1 MSMPR
6 LGNCMIINNI
16 SSSMPGSE
24 MDVTALKEAF
34 QIVGFEVHVCRDCD
48 EKVYFRGEVI
58 DSNCCAVIR
67 ICFFVI

>member
-6 LGNCMIINNI
+6 LGNCVIINNI

-34 QIVGFEVHVCRDCD
+34 RTAGFEVHLCRDFD
-48 EKVYFRGEVI
+48 EKVYF
-58 DSNCCAVIR
+58 
-67 ICFFVI
+67 